1 MSGEIRHPT
10 SIALQCVPMLNL
22 VLDQVRDTGVEWEV
36 DVFEAV
42 QNGLYEH
49 RNNLRCIVDSIRAKP
64 FQTFFRAD
72 ALRQAATTLVD
83 GVRGTSQAA
92 MLSSAKVRV
101 ARMQAE
107 EECAGLELTSLQ
119 PRSGELQLGSGAPS
133 IGSDLTGEKLADRLN
148 RIHSRMDDVLPLVAK
163 AREYLAVIRE
173 QLPPRTTPQQLLVVV
188 NPGTSSTISD
198 ISREA
203 QPEGQASNSFELP
216 RKLIPPLHR

>member
-1 MSGEIRHPT
+1 MCSKQFRMAFMRIISAAL
-10 SIALQCVPMLNL
+10 SIP
-22 VLDQVRDTGVEWEV
+22 
-36 DVFEAV
+36 
-42 QNGLYEH
+42 YEQSLSK
-49 RNNLRCIVDSIRAKP
+49 R
-64 FQTFFRAD
+64 FFRAD

-203 QPEGQASNSFELP
+203 QPEGQAKRP
-216 RKLIPPLHR
+216 RWRTRCHLYSISTGVLESIGDRQRAGKIMGVQGNVRR